1 MTKRFNLED
10 KQKLIE
16 QYKNG
21 QSVTKLSGDFDIP
34 KSTIYTWIHNFAE
47 VKRPSGETCT
57 PTQIYLLEKH
67 IKKPETKLAIWEQ
80 SECAINSPLPQK
92 FDAIMKLHKTY
103 GVHSTCETL
112 GVLRSTFYHYQRR
125 RPEKTQIQQMDE
137 LLKPAILQIFEEC
150 KGRMGAKKIRI
161 KLMEQGFKISP
172 ERIVRLMDEMDLV
185 CVTAP
190 NAPRPVDVPSR
201 PYRNNRLRQQFTQTQ
216 PNKVWVSDI
225 TLLKASD
232 LCFYLCTIID
242 LFSRKVISYELSD
255 SCEVDLVIATFK
267 LAYDLRSSDESLLF
281 HSDQGAQYTAY
292 RFRKLLRISK
302 IKQSFSKPGCP
313 YDNAVAE
320 SFFRTIKAEETS
332 RHFYRTKE
340 ELRASIEE
348 YIQFFNNDRPH
359 QRLGY
364 KTPNQVEAAY
374 FMA

>member
-1 MTKRFNLED
+1 MDKRYTTD
-10 KQKLIE
+10 QKQKLIE
-16 QYKNG
+16 LYQNG
-21 QSVTKLSGDFDIP
+21 QSVSNLSSEFAVP
-34 KSTIYTWIHNFAE
+34 PSTIYTWIHSLAE

-67 IKKPETKLAIWEQ
+67 IKKLEMKLAIWEQ

-92 FDAIMKLHKTY
+92 LEAIMKLHEKY
-103 GVHSTCETL
+103 GVHAACETL
-112 GVLRSTFYHYQRR
+112 GVMRSTFYHYQRR
-125 RPEKTQIQQMDE
+125 RPEKTQIQQEDE
-137 LLKPAILQIFEEC
+137 ILKPAILQVFEDC
-150 KGRMGAKKIRI
+150 KGRIGSKKIRV
-161 KLMEQGFKISP
+161 KLRVQGFTVSP
-172 ERIVRLMDEMDLV
+172 ERIVRLMSEMNLI

-225 TLLKASD
+225 TLLKAGD

-242 LFSRKVISYELSD
+242 LFSRKVIAYELSD
-255 SCEVDLVIATFK
+255 GCEVDLVITTFR
-267 LAYDLRSSDESLLF
+267 LAYDNRKPDEDLLF

-292 RFRKLLRISK
+292 KFRKLLRNHK